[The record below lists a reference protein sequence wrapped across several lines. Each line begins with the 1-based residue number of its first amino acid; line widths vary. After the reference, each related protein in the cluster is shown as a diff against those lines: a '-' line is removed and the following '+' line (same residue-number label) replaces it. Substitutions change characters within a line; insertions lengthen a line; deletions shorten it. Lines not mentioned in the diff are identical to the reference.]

1 METTDEQHHQDHKV
15 TYLVNGEK
23 QETLEHKLT
32 VAQILERAGF
42 TPATEY
48 QLIRDEGHH
57 KFENYEQEVHLHDG
71 ERFTATFIGPTPTS

>member
-1 METTDEQHHQDHKV
+1 METTDGQDHEDKV
-15 TYLVNGEK
+15 TYFVNGEK
-23 QETLEHKLT
+23 QEATEDRLT

-48 QLIRDEGHH
+48 HLIRDEGHH
-57 KFENYEQEVHLHDG
+57 KYTDYDEEVHLHDG